1 MGLLLRK
8 LQKKSDGSSPV
19 VSACAVACG
28 ACAAFLCWGE
38 SVADAADLSRALPT
52 KAPPPA
58 ATSAADEW
66 TGFYAGGHFGYAAG
80 FSNWTATQANTPTP
94 SLFGTL
100 DLFQGYNFSTGKGSY
115 LLGFQAGYNYMLPSR
130 VVLGAEA
137 DVSFPSV
144 LGASQAIASPLIGQ
158 AIYRDQVQMSGTVR
172 GRIGYAPGHWLFYAT
187 GGFAYSFDQFSRT
200 QVAGA
205 AVGGTAVAG
214 TVENLFMVPRI
225 GGAVGGGV
233 EVALTPHWMARLEY
247 LFTDYGTRSV
257 DFPAGAQRFTSD
269 LSVHTLRIGLD
280 YKLGRDGVDPQIFTK
295 GPEALDLGTFAVHG
309 QTTFVEQYAPPFRSP
324 YVGRNS
330 LIPNQGRET
339 WDATAFLGMRL
350 WQGAEFWVNPE
361 IDQGFGLGSTLGV
374 AGFPSGEAFKRG
386 ESVPYPRIQRA
397 FIRQTVNLGGDSQ
410 KVDAAAN
417 QFGGAQT
424 ANRLVFTVGR
434 FYITDIFDTNKY
446 AHDPKRDFFNWAL
459 MDTGTFDY
467 AGDAWGVTYGA
478 AAEWYQGDWTLRG
491 GLFDLSIDPGSTDL
505 DTSFSQFQWVG
516 EIERRYELWGHP
528 GKLAVTG
535 FLSRGRMGSFQDAIN
550 LAQIT
555 GGPADIAA
563 VRKYQSRGGVS
574 MNVEQEIT
582 KELGVFARAGWADG
596 SVEPFDVTD
605 IDRTVAAGL
614 SLKGKQWG
622 RPDDTFGLAGVVNGI
637 SKVHQQFLNAGGL
650 GILVGDGMLPHPGP
664 EQIIETYYAFPLL
677 ASTVTL
683 DYQFIVNPAY
693 NRDRGPVSV
702 IGARVHA
709 EF

>member
-1 MGLLLRK
+1 MKGRWLAGLGLL
-8 LQKKSDGSSPV
+8 
-19 VSACAVACG
+19 AVAS
-28 ACAAFLCWGE
+28 AAQ
-38 SVADAADLSRALPT
+38 AADQSRMLPT
-52 KAPPPA
+52 KAPPA
-58 ATSAADEW
+58 AASSATDDW

-80 FSNWTATQANTPTP
+80 FSNWTATQAGAATP
-94 SLFGTL
+94 SLSGTL
-100 DLFQGYNFSTGKGSY
+100 DMFQGYDFSTGQGSY
-115 LLGFQAGYNYMLPSR
+115 LLGFQTGYNYMLPSR
-130 VVLGAEA
+130 VVLGVET

-144 LGASQAIASPLIGQ
+144 LGASQVIASPLIGQ

-200 QVAGA
+200 QAAGVAI
-205 AVGGTAVAG
+205 GGTATAG
-214 TVENLFMVPRI
+214 TVENLFMVPRV
-225 GGAVGGGV
+225 GGAAGAGV
-233 EVALTPHWMARLEY
+233 EVMLTPRWTARLEY
-247 LFTDYGTRSV
+247 LFTDYGSRSV

-280 YKLGRDGVDPQIFTK
+280 YKLGRDSVDPQIFTK
-295 GPEALDLGTFAVHG
+295 GPDALDLGNFAVHG
-309 QTTFVEQYAPPFRSP
+309 QTTFLEQYAPPFRSP
-324 YVGRNS
+324 YVGPNS

-339 WDATAFLGMRL
+339 WDSTAFFGMRL
-350 WQGAEFWVNPE
+350 WQGAELWIDPE
-361 IDQGFGLGSTLGV
+361 IDQGFGLNATTGI
-374 AGFPSGEAFKRG
+374 AAFPSGEALKKG
-386 ESVPYPRIQRA
+386 ESVPYARIPRA
-397 FIRQTVNLGGDSQ
+397 FIRQTINLGGDSQ

-417 QFGGAQT
+417 QFGGTVT
-424 ANRLVFTVGR
+424 ANRLVFTVGK
-434 FYITDIFDTNKY
+434 FAVNDVFDTNRY
-446 AHDPKRDFFNWAL
+446 AHDPKRDFMNWAL
-459 MDTGTFDY
+459 IDTGSFDF
-467 AGDAWGVTYGA
+467 AGDAWGLTYGA

-491 GLFDLSIDPGSTDL
+491 GVFDLSTIPGSTNL
-505 DTSFSQFQWVG
+505 DITFQQFQWVG

-555 GGPADIAA
+555 GGPADITA

-574 MNVEQEIT
+574 MNLEQEIT

-596 SVEPFDVTD
+596 NIEPFDVTD

-622 RPDDTFGLAGVVNGI
+622 RPDDTFGLAGIVNQI
-637 SKVHQQFLNAGGL
+637 SGVHQQFFNDGGL
-650 GILVGDGMLPHPGP
+650 GLLIGDGMLPHPGP

-677 ASTVTL
+677 ASTVTF

-702 IGARVHA
+702 LGARVHA